1 MKSLGLENADYL
13 KTTCTP
19 LLTPFY
25 KQKQRPQA
33 PCELSY
39 GAYDLTEM
47 RIIFTRAPQEVKNES
62 KNMTIVN
69 MQTSRRGYVKIL
81 QLQHP

>member
-1 MKSLGLENADYL
+1 MKGLGLESADYL

-33 PCELSY
+33 PSELSY

-47 RIIFTRAPQEVKNES
+47 RVIFAQAPQEVKNES
-62 KNMTIVN
+62 KYMAIVN
-69 MQTSRRGYVKIL
+69 MQHSRRGSVKIL
-81 QLQHP
+81 QQQHP